1 MGLFSS
7 KLDLKPVFQVLFG
20 IIVVGAIG
28 ALVLSLSIDSTV
40 KSGLEDTTAE
50 MMNTSV
56 DVEDVSISLLDGS
69 GTISGITIHNP
80 EGFSDRP
87 AVKLQEIRIEMN
99 ISSLLAD
106 TVVANEVHIQTPE
119 LYFEQKASGN
129 NFDALTANMDGSSS
143 SDTNLIVDYL
153 LVENGTVMLTTDIGE
168 GESVKGEFGQIEIE
182 GIGRRGNNT
191 VEQTLRQILE
201 PVLQKALQEAIERG
215 LMDKAKDALK
225 DVLDS

>member
-20 IIVVGAIG
+20 IIVIVALG
-28 ALVLSLSIDSTV
+28 ALALSFSIDGMV
-40 KSGLEDTTAE
+40 KSGLEDTTTE

-56 DVEDVSISLLDGS
+56 EVDDVSISLVDGS

-87 AVKLQEIRIEMN
+87 AIKLQEIRIKIN

-106 TVVANEVHIQTPE
+106 TVIADEVHIQTPE

-143 SDTNLIVDYL
+143 SDTHLIVDYL
-153 LVENGTVMLTTDIGE
+153 LVENGTVMLMADIGE
-168 GESVKGEFGQIEIE
+168 GESVKGEFSQIKLE
-182 GIGRRGNNT
+182 GIGRSGSNT
-191 VEQTLRQILE
+191 MEQTLRQVLE
-201 PVLQKALQEAIERG
+201 PVLQKALQEAIEQG
-215 LMDKAKDALK
+215 LMDKAKDALQ
-225 DVLDS
+225 DVLDG

>member
-20 IIVVGAIG
+20 IIVIVALG
-28 ALVLSLSIDSTV
+28 ALALSFSIDGMV
-40 KSGLEDTTAE
+40 KSELEDTAAE

-80 EGFSDRP
+80 EGFSERP
-87 AVKLQEIRIEMN
+87 AVKLQQIRIKIN
-99 ISSLLAD
+99 VSSLLAD
-106 TVVANEVHIQTPE
+106 TVIANEVHIQTPE

-129 NFDALTANMDGSSS
+129 NFDALTANMEGSSS

-153 LVENGTVMLTTDIGE
+153 LVANGTVMVTADIGE
-168 GESVKGEFGQIEIE
+168 EESVKAEFAQIEIE
-182 GIGRRGNNT
+182 GIGRSGNNT
-191 VEQTLRQILE
+191 MEQTLRQILE
-201 PVLQKALQEAIERG
+201 PVLQKALQEAIEQG

-225 DVLDS
+225 EVLDG